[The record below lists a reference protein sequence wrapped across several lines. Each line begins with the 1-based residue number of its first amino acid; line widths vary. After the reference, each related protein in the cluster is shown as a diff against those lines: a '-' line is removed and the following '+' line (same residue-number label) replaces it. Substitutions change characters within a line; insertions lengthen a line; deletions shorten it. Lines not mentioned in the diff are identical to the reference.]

1 MFHINKGLAKVGE
14 DLEALEFKALVLNDL
29 GRAQEALEV
38 FDRVMAQKPGQMQV
52 FLGKGCT
59 LMGLGRYEESLSLFN
74 EALQRQPQSP
84 EAQIYKGMALYLAGR
99 IEEAMELPA
108 FRQEFASRLKS
119 ELEKL
124 SQEKPAEEGA

>member
-1 MFHINKGLAKVGE
+1 
-14 DLEALEFKALVLNDL
+14 
-29 GRAQEALEV
+29 
-38 FDRVMAQKPGQMQV
+38 MQV
-52 FLGKGCT
+52 LLGKGCT
-59 LMGLGRYEESLSLFN
+59 LMGLGRYEDSLSLFN
-74 EALQRQPQSP
+74 EALERQPQSP

-124 SQEKPAEEGA
+124 SQEKPAQEGA

>member
-52 FLGKGCT
+52 LSGE
-59 LMGLGRYEESLSLFN
+59 GLHPHGV
-74 EALQRQPQSP
+74 
-84 EAQIYKGMALYLAGR
+84 
-99 IEEAMELPA
+99 
-108 FRQEFASRLKS
+108 
-119 ELEKL
+119 
-124 SQEKPAEEGA
+124 GAV